1 MVQLQLGWGV
11 GRRHQLSPFQGPL
24 DNIPVPSLILPQM
37 CDMSR
42 ALIFLQRNRE
52 TFALGL
58 GRMSFDIFVVGQF
71 ISATVDIR
79 PSKLGRVGGV
89 MVVRLVPFTQRVG
102 QKTQGHG
109 GGPENSKSIE
119 ERRSDELLDGR
130 EPDTD
135 EGHCARDAEEAW
147 AGIKDGDV
155 WGEALVL
162 IGACRGGVLLVQ
174 VCDAGGA
181 AVGEDVDENG
191 W

>member
-1 MVQLQLGWGV
+1 
-11 GRRHQLSPFQGPL
+11 
-24 DNIPVPSLILPQM
+24 M

-52 TFALGL
+52 TFTLGL
-58 GRMSFDIFVVGQF
+58 GCMSFDILVVGQF
-71 ISATVDIR
+71 ISATVDVR
-79 PSKLGRVGGV
+79 PSKLGRIGGV
-89 MVVRLVPFTQRVG
+89 MVVRLVPLAQRIR
-102 QKTQGHG
+102 QKAQGHG
-109 GGPENSKSIE
+109 GSPENSESVE
-119 ERRSDELLDGR
+119 ERRSNQLLDGR
-130 EPDTD
+130 EPNTD

-174 VCDAGGA
+174 VCDTGRA